1 MRVLAAGSLR
11 GVWPQLMAHF
21 PEPVDTQFGPAGI
34 LRERI
39 DAGESCDLFVSANLA
54 HPQALLMAGRA
65 LAVVPFASNKLC
77 LTIRSASLRDG
88 DDWRALLNR
97 TDLRLATSTAGCDPS
112 GDYTQELFT
121 RMGRAGDAVRER
133 ARALVGGRD
142 SPPVPTN
149 RLAAEWIIHSGQ
161 AEMFIGYAS
170 YAEKLRQI
178 AGLTVIDIPEPFN
191 PRAQYAAALITARAH
206 SLAAFLQS
214 QEAQKILREAGF
226 EGA

>member
-11 GVWPQLMAHF
+11 GVWPQLMVHF
-21 PEPVDTQFGPAGI
+21 PEPVETQFGPAGI
-34 LRERI
+34 LHERI
-39 DAGESCDLFVSANLA
+39 EAGESCDLFASANLA

-77 LTIRSASLRDG
+77 ITVCSDRLHG
-88 DDWRALLNR
+88 NDDWRALLTR

-112 GDYTQELFT
+112 GDYAQELFA
-121 RMGRAGDAVRER
+121 RMGQAGDAVRER
-133 ARALVGGRD
+133 ALALVGGQR
-142 SPPVPTN
+142 SAPVPANT
-149 RLAAEWIIHSGQ
+149 LAAEWIIRSGQ

-191 PRAQYAAALITARAH
+191 PRAQYAAAQITVRAH
-206 SLAAFLQS
+206 HLAAFLQS

-226 EGA
+226 DVA